1 MRRPLPLFVFLLA
14 LLLGMPE
21 SLATNLLNQD
31 RQGYDI
37 VLRGSS
43 STVRTHINGL
53 TTRMGICA
61 HSAGTCRV
69 TILGLAEAEETH
81 VEVRGDQDIIIRNG
95 AVKVE

>member
-1 MRRPLPLFVFLLA
+1 MRLPLPLFVFPLV
-14 LLLGMPE
+14 LLLGIPE
-21 SLATNLLNQD
+21 TLATNLLNQD
-31 RQGYDI
+31 RRSYDI

-61 HSAGTCRV
+61 HSADACRV
-69 TILGLAEAEETH
+69 TILGLAATQETH
-81 VEVRGDQDIIIRNG
+81 IEVRGDQDIIIRNG